1 VNYKE
6 RKLISS
12 FTGLPLT
19 EDPKKQK
26 EPARF
31 TDVIDR
37 VWESWKIGTEVSPE
51 QKISENWSKLV
62 GAKLANKCAPE
73 KLDLDKGLLLIRS
86 SSATVK
92 QELTFKKKLLIKK
105 ISDLGAELK
114 ITNIRI
120 H

>member
-1 VNYKE
+1 MNYKE

-12 FTGLPLT
+12 FTGMPLT
-19 EDPKKQK
+19 EDPKKLI

-51 QKISENWSKLV
+51 QKTSENWGKLV

-73 KLDLDKGLLLIRS
+73 KLDLDRGLLLIRS

-105 ISDLGAELK
+105 IIDLGSELK